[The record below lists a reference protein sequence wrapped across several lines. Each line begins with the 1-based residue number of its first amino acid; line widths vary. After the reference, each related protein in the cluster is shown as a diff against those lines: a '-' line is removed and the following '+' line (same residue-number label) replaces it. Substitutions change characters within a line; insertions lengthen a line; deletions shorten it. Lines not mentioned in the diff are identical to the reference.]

1 MFIKMFR
8 IQNPTYQV
16 MIFLLLL
23 QQKSFIITI
32 QNDKKV
38 IAIYLSEYI
47 LHAISVRIHK
57 YCEDGDKFL

>member
-1 MFIKMFR
+1 
-8 IQNPTYQV
+8 